1 MNQQEEIQEIQDYL
15 ERLFPIC
22 RSITGNGNRESL
34 AILKELI
41 PLKTVEVPDGKE
53 VYDWTVPKE
62 WNISGATISSCDG
75 ETLIDFSNNNLHVV
89 SYSLPVNETLTWE
102 QLEPHLHKH
111 DKLPEAIPYRTTYY
125 ANDWGFCVT
134 HAQYERLSKHEGAFR
149 VVIDS
154 SLEPGSLTYGELLIP
169 GESPKEIL
177 ISSYICHPSMA
188 NDSLSGVL
196 VAAFL
201 ARRLLQKQT
210 RKWSYR
216 FVFVPET
223 IGAIAYC
230 SENESALKD
239 IDIGLV
245 ITTVGGPGK
254 FGYKKSWNGH
264 HRINSLIEE
273 SLQEHQEEFLVYP
286 FDIHGSDERQYS
298 TQGFRIN
305 TATICKDRYYEYDY
319 YHSSLDN
326 LEFVKAENL
335 VKSLEVYSTL
345 VGKIEARRIFR
356 SRVPHCE
363 PMLSR
368 RNLYPKKGGLQVPVV
383 EGRSELDLI
392 LWILFLSDGNS
403 DVTEIASQLNVGEDA
418 IIELSS
424 RLEEQ
429 GVLERV

>member
-1 MNQQEEIQEIQDYL
+1 MQSQQNVL
-15 ERLFPIC
+15 ETIVKIIFFQFIEVGVYFLLCIKR
-22 RSITGNGNRESL
+22 
-34 AILKELI
+34 IL
-41 PLKTVEVPDGKE
+41 
-53 VYDWTVPKE
+53 
-62 WNISGATISSCDG
+62 
-75 ETLIDFSNNNLHVV
+75 
-89 SYSLPVNETLTWE
+89 
-102 QLEPHLHKH
+102 
-111 DKLPEAIPYRTTYY
+111 
-125 ANDWGFCVT
+125 
-134 HAQYERLSKHEGAFR
+134 
-149 VVIDS
+149 
-154 SLEPGSLTYGELLIP
+154 
-169 GESPKEIL
+169 
-177 ISSYICHPSMA
+177 
-188 NDSLSGVL
+188 
-196 VAAFL
+196 
-201 ARRLLQKQT
+201 
-210 RKWSYR
+210 
-216 FVFVPET
+216 ET